1 MEFIRSSKTS
11 KTTLMNTNA
20 RPAIDYENIQ
30 NKINQIKMRYGNM
43 VKNKNNENDEG
54 FPISTSPNLEN
65 AFNTPFG
72 QQEPIKNFTLSNVNE
87 ERVLQKINEMR
98 NKALLSKK

>member
-1 MEFIRSSKTS
+1 
-11 KTTLMNTNA
+11 MNTNT
-20 RPAIDYENIQ
+20 RPVIDYENIQ
-30 NKINQIKMRYGNM
+30 SKINQIKMRYGNM

-54 FPISTSPNLEN
+54 FPTSTSPNFEN
-65 AFNTPFG
+65 TFTPPFG
-72 QQEPIKNFTLSNVNE
+72 QQEPIKNYTLSNVNE